1 MNDLIQSLPSPS
13 PTTGIS
19 HTWMGESWMVDG
31 ETSVMMVM
39 KISSK
44 SPSRQGSRTE
54 FLVPN
59 YGFWCR
65 RRSGSLSGKNA
76 EPPLLSCQR
85 VYVGRRRGRGDG
97 RGGLTTGGHGQAWAA
112 PPGCVAASQPLS
124 VHLLALWVFWWNR
137 IFAIFSWI
145 FTESWISAQ
154 KQDTIAIL
162 LKIALVRVSCIQN
175 TQIRGETTAKVFGKV
190 DTFWTYQLPPSLA
203 YCLSSSNSVNNWV
216 R

>member
-13 PTTGIS
+13 PIAGIT

-44 SPSRQGSRTE
+44 SPSRQGARME

-59 YGFWCR
+59 RGFWWR
-65 RRSGSLSGKNA
+65 RRSGSLFGKNA
-76 EPPLLSCQR
+76 KPPLFSGQR
-85 VYVGRRRGRGDG
+85 VYVGGRRGRGDG
-97 RGGLTTGGHGQAWAA
+97 WGGLTTGGRGQGWARPLVVSPCRC
-112 PPGCVAASQPLS
+112 PPSSL
-124 VHLLALWVFWWNR
+124 LLAPWVFWQNR

-145 FTESWISAQ
+145 FTESQISTQ
-154 KQDTIAIL
+154 KWDTRAIL
-162 LKIALVRVSCIQN
+162 LKTALVHVSCIQN
-175 TQIRGETTAKVFGKV
+175 TQIRGETIAKVFEKV
-190 DTFWTYQLPPSLA
+190 DMFWMYQLLPILA
-203 YCLSSSNSVNNWV
+203 ICLSSSNSVNNWE